1 MSAIGAFLPTRRI
14 FPIGEIAMIGWVR
27 WKRKMMVV
35 VRRRGRKDDEEEE
48 DEEEEEEEEE
58 EKLFIL
64 LMIEVDLVDI
74 YIISSR

>member
-48 DEEEEEEEEE
+48 DEEEE
-58 EKLFIL
+58 KLFIL